1 VVSAVSV
8 TGIVLAGGRATRFG
22 ADKLAVDV
30 GGRPLLHRA
39 ILAVATVSD
48 EVVVVIG
55 SDGARPLLPADA
67 DVRVRV
73 VRDAVADGGPLV
85 GLAAGLAGAHGRLAI
100 LVGGD
105 QPSLSPAVLGELLL
119 WLGRDAAGPPLD
131 AVALAEDGLLRPLP
145 AALRVATSRPVAE
158 ALLLTGSRSL
168 LDLFE
173 RLRVGTLE
181 PERWRIL
188 DPEGASL
195 RDVDTPADLPGR

>member
-1 VVSAVSV
+1 MVSAVSV